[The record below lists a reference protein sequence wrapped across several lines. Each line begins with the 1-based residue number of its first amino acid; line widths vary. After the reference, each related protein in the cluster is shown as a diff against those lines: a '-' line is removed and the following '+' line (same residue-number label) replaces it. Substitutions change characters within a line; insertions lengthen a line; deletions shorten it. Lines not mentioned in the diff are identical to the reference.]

1 MFTERDL
8 ELLRRPLFAMITTV
22 PTDDRIPS
30 PRPVWFDLGD
40 DGTVRLF
47 SLTSSPRIRQ
57 LEADPRAS
65 IVVAAPAGEPE
76 HWVAIEGAVTMHA
89 DGAQEFA
96 TGLSK
101 RYWFPGVIEDWSGM
115 DLVRLVLTPQKVR
128 RFTA

>member
-8 ELLRRPLFAMITTV
+8 KLLHRPLFAMITTV
-22 PTDDRIPS
+22 PADDRIPS
-30 PRPVWFDLGD
+30 PRPVWFEVGD
-40 DGTVRLF
+40 DHSIRMF
-47 SLTSSPRIRQ
+47 SLASSPRIRR

-65 IVVAAPAGEPE
+65 VVVSAPAGEPE
-76 HWVAIEGAVTMHA
+76 HWVAVEGTVTIHT

-101 RYWFPGVIEDWSGM
+101 RYWFDGVIEDWSGM
-115 DLVRLVLTPQKVR
+115 DLVRLVLTPEKVR